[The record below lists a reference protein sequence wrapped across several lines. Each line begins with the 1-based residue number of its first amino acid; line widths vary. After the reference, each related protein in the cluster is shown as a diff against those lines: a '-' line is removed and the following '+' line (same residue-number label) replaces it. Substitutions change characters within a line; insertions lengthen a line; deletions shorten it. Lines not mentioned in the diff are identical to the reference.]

1 MGRDTRGISDTGPG
15 PPDTAGNLIDSQ
27 FAQEDMMKVVS
38 AAPEG
43 FFAWESTPFL
53 DPLNWWGCGLT
64 GSVSEKKVGYCC
76 RTQGWQ

>member
-1 MGRDTRGISDTGPG
+1 MGGGKSQANADNSPQRHIVISAVLMGRDTRGISDTGPG

-43 FFAWESTPFL
+43 FFA
-53 DPLNWWGCGLT
+53 
-64 GSVSEKKVGYCC
+64 
-76 RTQGWQ
+76 